1 MCAFLVYG
9 TITHPQKYTGP
20 FITTGEAL
28 FPIKGYYSRS
38 PKGDVYCWGLGIS
51 SSKFGF
57 SPMSV
62 SGYAMLPAKIV
73 ISVADWFSSLFS
85 RIKAITNLI

>member
-1 MCAFLVYG
+1 MCIVG
-9 TITHPQKYTGP
+9 G
-20 FITTGEAL
+20 
-28 FPIKGYYSRS
+28 
-38 PKGDVYCWGLGIS
+38 GIS

-57 SPMSV
+57 SPISV

-85 RIKAITNLI
+85 RIKAFTNLI

>member
-1 MCAFLVYG
+1 MMCIVG
-9 TITHPQKYTGP
+9 G
-20 FITTGEAL
+20 
-28 FPIKGYYSRS
+28 
-38 PKGDVYCWGLGIS
+38 VGIS

-85 RIKAITNLI
+85 RIKAFANLILRKEFYYAL